1 MGGGFTMSKK
11 RNTMNAHN
19 CPVNVA
25 GVTNSNT
32 SQNAMISSHTTGD
45 GSEMPIFFAVKPQN
59 QQPATKPTAIST
71 AHSATVRCGLNTTN
85 DAHANKVPTVPGAMG
100 DKPLP
105 KPSDKICSGCDSM
118 KRALVRR
125 DGFGRGVSSI
135 VSMIGSVCMKMV
147 EACVWQ
153 RNRTGFVAPANE
165 RRVLGCAAG
174 RSSFGGQTLDCTD
187 TRQQN
192 FLRLSDPLDVGP
204 HGDRRGE
211 AEFVVIAARHD
222 AIYLR
227 GFGQRDERAGA
238 RYLIDVHRRPHL
250 RALQDMEQVAGET
263 VGDIEGRMRDSPQ
276 RDAERHARF
285 RLFER
290 LD

>member
-25 GVTNSNT
+25 GVTNNNT

-59 QQPATKPTAIST
+59 QQPATNPTAIST

-85 DAHANKVPTVPGAMG
+85 DTHANSVPTVPGAIG

-105 KPSDKICSGCDSM
+105 KPSDRICSGCDSM

-125 DGFGRGVSSI
+125 DGFGRGVSSM

-147 EACVWQ
+147 EARVLEG
-153 RNRTGFVAPANE
+153 NRTSVVAPVDGRWLRA
-165 RRVLGCAAG
+165 LAG
-174 RSSFGGQTLDCTD
+174 RAGCRSTLDCTD

-192 FLRLSDPLDVGP
+192 F
-204 HGDRRGE
+204 
-211 AEFVVIAARHD
+211 
-222 AIYLR
+222 
-227 GFGQRDERAGA
+227 
-238 RYLIDVHRRPHL
+238 
-250 RALQDMEQVAGET
+250 
-263 VGDIEGRMRDSPQ
+263 
-276 RDAERHARF
+276 
-285 RLFER
+285 
-290 LD
+290 

>member
-25 GVTNSNT
+25 GVTNSST
-32 SQNAMISSHTTGD
+32 SQNAMISSQTTGD

-85 DAHANKVPTVPGAMG
+85 DAHANKVPTVPGAIG

-105 KPSDKICSGCDSM
+105 KPSDRMCSGCDSM

-125 DGFGRGVSSI
+125 DGFGGGVSSI

-147 EACVWQ
+147 EARVWI
-153 RNRTGFVAPANE
+153 RNRTRDRKSTRLNSSHLGISYAVFCLKKKKKLKIKSKKQKQRAN
-165 RRVLGCAAG
+165 
-174 RSSFGGQTLDCTD
+174 
-187 TRQQN
+187 
-192 FLRLSDPLDVGP
+192 
-204 HGDRRGE
+204 
-211 AEFVVIAARHD
+211 
-222 AIYLR
+222 
-227 GFGQRDERAGA
+227 
-238 RYLIDVHRRPHL
+238 
-250 RALQDMEQVAGET
+250 
-263 VGDIEGRMRDSPQ
+263 DS
-276 RDAERHARF
+276 RT
-285 RLFER
+285 
-290 LD
+290 